1 MNLDEPQVNLKF
13 RSKQL
18 TSSKTAEGS
27 QRTWRGSRTR
37 TSRASTTTKS
47 VRSASSSRTA
57 FPSSVEKQIEDKE
70 MELVAKQHELMGQ
83 YPDTY
88 LAKFLG
94 WRNPKYPKS
103 QGNYFDDMDPM
114 DNSLVRSMA
123 ISDRIQG
130 FMVAYSK
137 GNDPGFLAC
146 IDLVKAHFEPN
157 PSP

>member
-1 MNLDEPQVNLKF
+1 
-13 RSKQL
+13 
-18 TSSKTAEGS
+18 
-27 QRTWRGSRTR
+27 
-37 TSRASTTTKS
+37 
-47 VRSASSSRTA
+47 
-57 FPSSVEKQIEDKE
+57 

-137 GNDPGFLAC
+137 GKDPGFLAC

-157 PSP
+157 PVTLESALYSMLEGFYNSVRRASSTFKWARFRPTSPWTSGTGDL